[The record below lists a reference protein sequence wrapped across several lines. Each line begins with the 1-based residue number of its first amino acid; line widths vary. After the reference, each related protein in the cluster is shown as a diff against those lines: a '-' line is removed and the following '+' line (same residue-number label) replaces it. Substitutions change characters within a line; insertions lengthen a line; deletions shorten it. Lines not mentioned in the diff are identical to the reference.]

1 MLLTLLLILNKMKL
15 VISKGNPASIWKVV
29 GGQIAH
35 RLHFKD
41 YEEQDLCFSTC
52 YIEQINFPV
61 EIVDLILKHLFQ
73 IYLETFNFDLCQDLL
88 LFSRSFTRSL
98 HREIYGEDRP
108 SFMTSYHRLLNTFH
122 ILENIY
128 DEYLTAPVLEQHTCI
143 KLTSVKVCG
152 ERHRPWHFTQE
163 VVVGMIQGLVV
174 DLTEDYEYACV
185 GPHYGNFVYLQG
197 RYKNGLFNAGAIK
210 TPVLNLV
217 FVDSVDTLIPSL
229 SGLHHSYL
237 GFFKLLKRAFGKHTG
252 VFVMVQTT
260 EDTNPFVTRSD
271 LFFEY

>member
-1 MLLTLLLILNKMKL
+1 MKL
-15 VISKGNPASIWKVV
+15 VISKGKPSSIWKVV

-35 RLHFKD
+35 RLHFRNF
-41 YEEQDLCFSTC
+41 EEQDLCFSTT
-52 YIEQINFPV
+52 YVNQINLPI
-61 EIVDLILKHLFQ
+61 EIVDLILKHLLQ

-98 HREIYGEDRP
+98 YREIYAEDRAC
-108 SFMTSYHRLLNTFH
+108 FVTTYHRLLNTFH

-143 KLTSVKVCG
+143 KLTSVKESG
-152 ERHRPWHFTQE
+152 ARHRPWHFTHE

-174 DLTEDYEYACV
+174 DLTEDYEYTSV
-185 GPHYGNFVYLQG
+185 GPHYGNFVYMQG
-197 RYKNGLFNAGAIK
+197 RYQNGVFNAGCIK

-217 FVDSVDTLIPSL
+217 FVDLLDTLIPTL
-229 SGLHHSYL
+229 SGLHFTYL

-252 VFVMVQTT
+252 VFVMVQSS
-260 EDTNPFVTRSD
+260 DDASPFVTRSD